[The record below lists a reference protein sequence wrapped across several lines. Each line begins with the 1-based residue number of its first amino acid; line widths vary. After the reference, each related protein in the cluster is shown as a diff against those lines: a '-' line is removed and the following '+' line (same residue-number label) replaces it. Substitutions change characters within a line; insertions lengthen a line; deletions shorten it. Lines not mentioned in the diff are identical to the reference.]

1 MPQKIALLGSTGS
14 IGTQALDVISRY
26 PDKFKVDML
35 TGCNNI
41 DLLTQQAKRFLP
53 DSVVISNIKHYKTL
67 QDNLRGTKIKVFA
80 GEKEIEQVVG
90 SSDADLVLAAIVG
103 YSGLR
108 PTIAA
113 INAGKR
119 IALANKE
126 TLVVAGEIITD
137 IAARS
142 GSIIIPVDSE
152 HSAIFQCLSG
162 ESVDSIEKVTLTA
175 SGGPFLKLSA
185 EKLQHV
191 KPADALKHP
200 NWNMGDKVTVD
211 SASMMNKGL
220 EVIEAKWL
228 FELDPE
234 QIKVTIHPQ
243 SIIHS
248 FVHFKDGSV
257 KAQLG
262 IPDMRVPI
270 LYALSYP
277 SRFLSD
283 LPRLEFMDHNNLT
296 FEEPDN
302 NRFRNLSLAFMALKR
317 GGNMPCI
324 LNAAN
329 EVAVNA
335 FLKEIVGFMQMPEI
349 VEHTLEK
356 CRFKTS
362 PDLES
367 LEESDRDARIIAQNY
382 IEKLQRTI

>member
-26 PDKFKVDML
+26 PDKFKVDLL

-41 DLLTQQAKRFLP
+41 ELLTMQAKKFLP
-53 DSVVISNIKHYKTL
+53 DSVVICNKEHFKQL

-80 GEKEIEQVVG
+80 GEKEIEGVVA

-126 TLVVAGEIITD
+126 TLVVAGEIITAL
-137 IAARS
+137 AARS
-142 GSIIIPVDSE
+142 GSVIIPVDSE

-162 ESVDSIEKVTLTA
+162 EARESVEKITLTA

-185 EKLQHV
+185 ENLHHV
-191 KPADALKHP
+191 KPGDALRHP

-228 FELDPE
+228 FGLDPE
-234 QIKVTIHPQ
+234 QIKVIIHPQ

-277 SRFLSD
+277 LRIASD
-283 LPRLEFMDHNNLT
+283 LPRLGFKDHSNLT

-302 NRFRNLSLAFMALKR
+302 DRFRNLSLAFLALKS

-335 FLKEIVGFMQMPEI
+335 FLKGSLGFMQMPEI
-349 VEHTLEK
+349 VEHSLENCK
-356 CRFKTS
+356 FKAS

-382 IEKLQRTI
+382 IDKL

>member
-26 PDKFKVDML
+26 PDKFKVDLL

-41 DLLTQQAKRFLP
+41 ELLTMQAKKFLP
-53 DSVVISNIKHYKTL
+53 DSVVICNKEHFKQL

-80 GEKEIEQVVG
+80 GEKEIEGVVA

-126 TLVVAGEIITD
+126 TLVVAGEIITAL
-137 IAARS
+137 AARS
-142 GSIIIPVDSE
+142 GSVIIPVDSE

-162 ESVDSIEKVTLTA
+162 EARESVEKITLTA

-185 EKLQHV
+185 ENLHHV
-191 KPADALKHP
+191 KPGDALRHP

-228 FELDPE
+228 FGLDPE
-234 QIKVTIHPQ
+234 QIKVIIHPQ

-277 SRFLSD
+277 LRIASD
-283 LPRLEFMDHNNLT
+283 LPRLGFKDHSNLT

-302 NRFRNLSLAFMALKR
+302 DRFRNLSLAFMALKS

-335 FLKEIVGFMQMPEI
+335 FLKGSLGFMQMPEI
-349 VEHTLEK
+349 VEHSLENCK
-356 CRFKTS
+356 FKAS

-382 IEKLQRTI
+382 IDKL

>member
-26 PDKFKVDML
+26 PDKFKVDLL

-41 DLLTQQAKRFLP
+41 ELLTMQAKKFLP
-53 DSVVISNIKHYKTL
+53 DSVVICNKEHYKQL
-67 QDNLRGTKIKVFA
+67 QDNLRGTKVKVFA
-80 GEKEIEQVVG
+80 GGKEIEQVVA

-113 INAGKR
+113 INAWKR

-137 IAARS
+137 LAARS
-142 GSIIIPVDSE
+142 GSVIIPVDSE

-162 ESVDSIEKVTLTA
+162 EARDSVEKITLTA

-191 KPADALKHP
+191 KPGDALKHP

-211 SASMMNKGL
+211 SSSMINKGL

-228 FELDPE
+228 FGLYPE
-234 QIKVTIHPQ
+234 QIKVIIHPQ

-248 FVHFKDGSV
+248 FVHFKDG
-257 KAQLG
+257 
-262 IPDMRVPI
+262 
-270 LYALSYP
+270 
-277 SRFLSD
+277 
-283 LPRLEFMDHNNLT
+283 
-296 FEEPDN
+296 
-302 NRFRNLSLAFMALKR
+302 
-317 GGNMPCI
+317 
-324 LNAAN
+324 
-329 EVAVNA
+329 
-335 FLKEIVGFMQMPEI
+335 
-349 VEHTLEK
+349 
-356 CRFKTS
+356 
-362 PDLES
+362 
-367 LEESDRDARIIAQNY
+367 
-382 IEKLQRTI
+382 